1 MRSSYGARLEPFLPL
16 TLTKVLLQKMLP
28 FVKAGTRTKAF
39 FEGEIAVADG
49 NLK

>member
-1 MRSSYGARLEPFLPL
+1 
-16 TLTKVLLQKMLP
+16 MLP

-49 NLK
+49 NLEIGLSKYQAAQNLS